1 GFHVIDGFLVKLRN
15 HLTVGY
21 SQLSLTSTASA
32 LLKNSEYILFG
43 IKTNYIG
50 LSKIVIAAILAL
62 EKKRPI

>member
-1 GFHVIDGFLVKLRN
+1 V
-15 HLTVGY
+15 
-21 SQLSLTSTASA
+21 SA

-62 EKKRPI
+62 EKTPHLASYLS